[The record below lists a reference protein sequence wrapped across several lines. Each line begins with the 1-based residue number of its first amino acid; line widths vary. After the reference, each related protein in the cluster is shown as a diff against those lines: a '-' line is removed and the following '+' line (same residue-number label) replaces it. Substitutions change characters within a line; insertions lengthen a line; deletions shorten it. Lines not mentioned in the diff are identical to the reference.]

1 MYRKKGSCVSLSRNI
16 DIFTSVVCT
25 PSKISITRN
34 SIFRAIFVRKICAIK
49 FDLYYYFYGHELRL
63 YLTSFTLK
71 IQSTTN
77 IKPFQKYTCYKTIP
91 YYFDFQFQW
100 DNGGSFQCNIVSR
113 TSFVFPRTIIIFSA
127 ILAFLMH
134 QGVQEKKI
142 YILKRLSRSINF
154 PNAFKAHYNFLS

>member
-1 MYRKKGSCVSLSRNI
+1 MSMIGRIQVYKALSTY
-16 DIFTSVVCT
+16 IFEVTTMVH
-25 PSKISITRN
+25 IN
-34 SIFRAIFVRKICAIK
+34 F
-49 FDLYYYFYGHELRL
+49 
-63 YLTSFTLK
+63 
-71 IQSTTN
+71 TTN
-77 IKPFQKYTCYKTIP
+77 DRFVHLRFGKYTCYKTIP
-91 YYFDFQFQW
+91 YYFDFQFEW

-134 QGVQEKKI
+134 QGIQEKKI